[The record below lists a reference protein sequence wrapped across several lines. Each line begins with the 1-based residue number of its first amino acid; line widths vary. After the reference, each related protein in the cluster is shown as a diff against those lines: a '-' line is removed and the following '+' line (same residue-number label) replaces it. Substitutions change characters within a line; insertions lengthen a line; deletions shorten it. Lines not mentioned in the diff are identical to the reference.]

1 MKNGSLAAADLS
13 SGALQALIPV
23 TPYSKTESDARYL
36 RSTIAEVKSFKLGE
50 GSGETS
56 SKEVTCP
63 AGYQASGGGVDTSNT
78 LNDRVSASTP
88 TFAGQRPEQSI
99 GPGEHQEGPAT
110 GWFGA
115 ITVQGAREVSP
126 CVPRYEPRGRASLTK
141 QWRKRMITFGIIC
154 LIVAAIFNIGFL
166 WALGVILIVLGAIFW
181 ILGAM
186 GRAVGGRR
194 HYY

>member
-1 MKNGSLAAADLS
+1 MKRRRSKLTYANVVSTLCLFLLLGGTAYATLSLPKNSVGPKQLKPNSVTGNKVKNGSIAATDLS

-23 TPYSKTESDARYL
+23 TSYSKTESDARYL

-50 GSGETS
+50 GSGESS

-63 AGYQASGGGVDTSNT
+63 TGYQAIGGGVDTSNT

-88 TFAGQRPEQSI
+88 TFAGRRPEQFI
-99 GPGEHQEGPAT
+99 GEGEHQEGPAT

-126 CVPRYEPRGRASLTK
+126 FAFYEVVV
-141 QWRKRMITFGIIC
+141 IC
-154 LIVAAIFNIGFL
+154 SPIG
-166 WALGVILIVLGAIFW
+166 
-181 ILGAM
+181 
-186 GRAVGGRR
+186 
-194 HYY
+194 